1 MEPCYNKAVKSN
13 NKENSAS
20 KKQVRRQNHKRA
32 HTVGI
37 PVNQNK
43 SAYVLERFVVVVNGK
58 SFSYIFFQ
66 RGVICCSL
74 FQEDPHAQGLPQAE
88 VVHER
93 ADQPAHH
100 HQEGEL
106 RQWEVE

>member
-1 MEPCYNKAVKSN
+1 MVK
-13 NKENSAS
+13 
-20 KKQVRRQNHKRA
+20 VFH
-32 HTVGI
+32 
-37 PVNQNK
+37 
-43 SAYVLERFVVVVNGK
+43 RF
-58 SFSYIFFQ
+58 FFQ